1 MFKKTKINEKE
12 AGDGPFKKIAEKLFA
27 RLGVVIA
34 HLIRLPSSH
43 PAAPGS
49 LPKHNIPLLQF
60 FSNRTLNLS
69 LHCEKDENKQ
79 KEAGFVPSLKHSDWP
94 NISVQP
100 IRVLKMRPI
109 SRKSDKID

>member
-1 MFKKTKINEKE
+1 MKKRPGM
-12 AGDGPFKKIAEKLFA
+12 AHLKKIAEKLFA

-34 HLIRLPSSH
+34 HLICLPSSH

-49 LPKHNIPLLQF
+49 LPKYNIPLLQF